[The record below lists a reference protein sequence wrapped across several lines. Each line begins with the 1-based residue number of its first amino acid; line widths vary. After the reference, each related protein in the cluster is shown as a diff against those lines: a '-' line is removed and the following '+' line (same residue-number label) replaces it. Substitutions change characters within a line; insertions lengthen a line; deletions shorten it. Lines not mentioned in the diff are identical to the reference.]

1 MTMMRIRWIVC
12 FCVALGLIGTAAAFQ
27 PQHDEPAGAGNAATA
42 HDAAG
47 HEGGHSEHGDKPELL
62 QWDFGTAFWSIAV
75 FVVLLVILRVAAWK
89 PILTGLQSRERFI
102 TDSLEG
108 AKREREETRKMLA
121 DHAKKMEAAQAEATA
136 IVEEGRRD
144 AEAVRRKIHDDANK
158 EATEIAARARRD
170 IQLARDA
177 AISELYDRTLDL
189 ASSVAGKIV
198 HKQLTPADHKAL
210 LDESMD
216 EMAKT
221 ANR

>member
-1 MTMMRIRWIVC
+1 MLS
-12 FCVALGLIGTAAAFQ
+12 VAGPARAFESQHEEHAAA
-27 PQHDEPAGAGNAATA
+27 GA
-42 HDAAG
+42 HDA
-47 HEGGHSEHGDKPELL
+47 HGDKPELL
-62 QWDFGTAFWSIAV
+62 SWDFGTAIWSIV
-75 FVVLLVILRVAAWK
+75 IFVILLVILRAAAWK
-89 PILTGLQSRERFI
+89 PILAGLQQRERFI

-108 AKREREETRKMLA
+108 ARREREETKKMLA
-121 DHAKKMEAAQAEATA
+121 EHAAKMDAARAEAAA
-136 IVEEGRRD
+136 IVEESRRD
-144 AEAVRRKIHDDANK
+144 AEAVKRQIHDDATK
-158 EATEIAARARRD
+158 EAQDIATRARRD

-189 ASSVAGKIV
+189 ATNVAGKIV